1 MFLNNLLC
9 LHFSLF
15 YWLGQLHIQRNTDL
29 KYIYQPLKY
38 CIIISVLHIKFCI
51 VYLFFFLKKH
61 HFFLNKLFSFAA
73 APFKLFTFI
82 SRSWRII
89 LWIFFYACNFFVNL
103 SYSLFISI
111 YDSTV
116 LGLFKSLTSVISL
129 AVYIIDGSSFFISY
143 IISGY
148 YFLFSG

>member
-1 MFLNNLLC
+1 LTWTITYSAKYWFKIYISTLKILY
-9 LHFSLF
+9 HFFSIAYKILYSLF
-15 YWLGQLHIQRNTDL
+15 
-29 KYIYQPLKY
+29 IY
-38 CIIISVLHIKFCI
+38 
-51 VYLFFFLKKH
+51 FFKKKH

-129 AVYIIDGSSFFISY
+129 VVYIIDGSSFFISY
-143 IISGY
+143 MISGY